1 MSAWFY
7 RAVDPGG
14 RRLKGVI
21 EASSE
26 SAARAILRERKL
38 LPLAVE
44 TTRRKPTGTSQG
56 GIGSRDISLGTPRMG
71 LKRLTL
77 VTRQL
82 ATLIGAQVRIE
93 EALRIVGSQTRG
105 ARDASLLLNL
115 RSAVMDGRSFAAA
128 LDDYPA
134 TFGDYYRASV
144 RAGETSGRLPEVMEH
159 LAVHIEDQSR
169 NRQALQLALIY
180 PALLALVSLA
190 VIVALLTFVVPDI
203 VRVFTSRGADL
214 PALTRGLIAL
224 SDAVSTWGLTVLAVL
239 TAGGVTLALALRRP
253 AMRLVWHRMLAQGWL
268 TRNTVLKLNASR
280 FTGTLATLVQSGVP
294 LADALSAAAD
304 TVPNLHI
311 RGKLRDVTRRVTEGA
326 ALSRA
331 ADASGIFPPML
342 IAMIAS
348 GEAGGTLG
356 ASLDR
361 SAAEQS
367 ADLKAKVAAVVALVE
382 PAVLLV
388 MGGIVMLLVLSILM
402 PIVSLNNL
410 AG

>member
-1 MSAWFY
+1 MAAFFY
-7 RAVDPGG
+7 RAVDPVG
-14 RRLKGVI
+14 RRAKGVI

-26 SAARAILRERKL
+26 SAARALLRDRKL
-38 LPLAVE
+38 LPLEIGA
-44 TTRRKPTGTSQG
+44 TRHKVSAGKGSTSGTMVL
-56 GIGSRDISLGTPRMG
+56 RRERLG

-93 EALRIVGSQTRG
+93 EALRIVAGQTRASG
-105 ARDASLLLNL
+105 DASLLVNL
-115 RSAVMDGRSFAAA
+115 RSAVIDGRSFAAA
-128 LDDYPA
+128 LDDYPG
-134 TFGDYYRASV
+134 TFGEYYRASV
-144 RAGETSGRLPEVMEH
+144 RAGESSGKLSEVMDH
-159 LAVHIEDQSR
+159 LAVHIEEQSK
-169 NRQALQLALIY
+169 NRQSLQLALIY
-180 PALLALVSLA
+180 PTLLALVSLS

-214 PALTRGLIAL
+214 PFLTRALITV
-224 SDAVSTWGLTVLAVL
+224 SDLISRYGAAILVTCIAVG
-239 TAGGVTLALALRRP
+239 AGCTFALRRP
-253 AMRLVWHRMLAQGWL
+253 AVRSAWHRRLA
-268 TRNTVLKLNASR
+268 RNPLSRGLVLKINSAR

-304 TVPNLHI
+304 TVPNQFI
-311 RGKLRDVTRRVTEGA
+311 RSKVHDVTRRVSEGT

-331 ADASGIFPPML
+331 ADDAKIFPPML

-356 ASLDR
+356 ASLGR
-361 SAAEQS
+361 SAADQS
-367 ADLKAKVAAVVALVE
+367 SELKARVATIVALVE

-388 MGGIVMLLVLSILM
+388 MGGIVMVLVLAILM

>member
-1 MSAWFY
+1 MAAFFY
-7 RAVDPGG
+7 RAVDPAG
-14 RRLKGVI
+14 RRAKGVI

-26 SAARAILRERKL
+26 SAARAQLRDRKL
-38 LPLAVE
+38 LPLEIGA
-44 TTRRKPTGTSQG
+44 TRRKVSVAPG
-56 GIGSRDISLGTPRMG
+56 GAPGKMTFRRERLG

-93 EALRIVGSQTRG
+93 EALRIVAGQTKASG
-105 ARDASLLLNL
+105 DASLLVNL
-115 RSAVMDGRSFAAA
+115 RSAVMDGRSFASA
-128 LDDYPA
+128 LDDYPG
-134 TFGDYYRASV
+134 TFGEYYRASV
-144 RAGETSGRLPEVMEH
+144 RAGESSGKLSEVMDH
-159 LAVHIEDQSR
+159 LAIHIEEQSK
-169 NRQALQLALIY
+169 NRQSLQLALIY
-180 PALLALVSLA
+180 PTLLALVSLC

-214 PALTRGLIAL
+214 PFLTRALITV
-224 SDAVSTWGLTVLAVL
+224 SDIVSRFG
-239 TAGGVTLALALRRP
+239 AGILVAGIATGTGCVLALRRP
-253 AMRLVWHRMLAQGWL
+253 ALRSAWHRQLARHPLSRGL
-268 TRNTVLKLNASR
+268 VLKINSAR

-304 TVPNLHI
+304 TVPNRFI
-311 RGKLRDVTRRVTEGA
+311 RSKVQDVTRRVSEGT

-331 ADASGIFPPML
+331 ADEARIFPPML

-356 ASLDR
+356 ASLER
-361 SAAEQS
+361 SAADQS
-367 ADLKAKVAAVVALVE
+367 SELKARVATIVALVE

-388 MGGIVMLLVLSILM
+388 MGGIVMVLVLAILM

>member
-1 MSAWFY
+1 MAAWFY

-14 RRLKGVI
+14 RRLKGVV

-26 SAARAILRERKL
+26 SAARAILRDRKL
-38 LPLAVE
+38 LPIAVE
-44 TTRRKPTGTSQG
+44 TTRRSPAAATGGLLT
-56 GIGSRDISLGTPRMG
+56 RDLSLGTPRMG

-93 EALRIVGSQTRG
+93 EALRIVGGQIRG

-169 NRQALQLALIY
+169 NRQSLQLALIY
-180 PALLALVSLA
+180 PALLALVSLG

-214 PALTRGLIAL
+214 PGLTRGLIAI
-224 SDAVSTWGLTVLAVL
+224 SDAVTRHGLTALAVIAA
-239 TAGGVTLALALRRP
+239 AGGAMALALRRP
-253 AMRLVWHRMLAQGWL
+253 TIRQRWHRLLAQRWP
-268 TRNTVLKLNASR
+268 TRGIVLKLNAAR

-294 LADALSAAAD
+294 LADALLAAAD
-304 TVPNLHI
+304 TVSNLHI
-311 RGKLRDVTRRVTEGA
+311 RDGMREVTRRVTEGA

-331 ADASGIFPPML
+331 AEASGLFPPML

-367 ADLKAKVAAVVALVE
+367 ADLKAKVATVVALVE

-410 AG
+410 SG